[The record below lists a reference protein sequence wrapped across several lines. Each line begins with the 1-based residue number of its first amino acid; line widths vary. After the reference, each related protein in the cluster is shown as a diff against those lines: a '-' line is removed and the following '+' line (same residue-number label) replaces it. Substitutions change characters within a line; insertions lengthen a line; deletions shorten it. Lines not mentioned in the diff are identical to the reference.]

1 MNIKSFK
8 IMKISNEDVPFNP
21 TNDVVNQLQKE
32 GLSVI
37 ENLDCNVVVDHIGF
51 YLITMSTKELVNK
64 FSQKKAGVYKYTDFM
79 TKQKQSYFSIPI
91 GFESNEVIGLD
102 ETELRELFLTAVIEY
117 KNDDPRFIKRF
128 SSHLKLLKEIAVAL
142 KNV

>member
-1 MNIKSFK
+1 MKIRKFK
-8 IMKISNEDVPFNP
+8 IMQVSTSDAPDVEI
-21 TNDVVNQLQKE
+21 NQVATQLEKD
-32 GLSVI
+32 GFSVI
-37 ENLDCNVVVDHIGF
+37 ENRDFDLNIDAIGF
-51 YLITMSTKELVNK
+51 YLLTMSSKELLDD
-64 FSQKKAGVYKYTDFM
+64 FSQKKAGVYKFTDFI
-79 TKQKQSYFSIPI
+79 TKEKSFYFSVPI
-91 GFESNEVIGLD
+91 CFESNEVIGLD